1 MTSSDSGFGPFA
13 GLVEIKR
20 LIKEGKTIDAIRL
33 AQVHLNLTTPQAK
46 RYVELM
52 IETYYSKDDTK

>member
-1 MTSSDSGFGPFA
+1 MTSEFGPFE

-33 AQVHLNLTTPQAK
+33 AKEHMNISLPQAK
-46 RYVELM
+46 RYVELI
-52 IETYYSKDDTK
+52 IETHYSKKDPK